1 MTSLGS
7 SSASKKKVKVDIMKR
22 FLEPN
27 FSMFETRQ
35 VQFTVDEFGASVDD
49 LQFGDIQ
56 SADGRR

>member
-49 LQFGDIQ
+49 LQFRDIQ